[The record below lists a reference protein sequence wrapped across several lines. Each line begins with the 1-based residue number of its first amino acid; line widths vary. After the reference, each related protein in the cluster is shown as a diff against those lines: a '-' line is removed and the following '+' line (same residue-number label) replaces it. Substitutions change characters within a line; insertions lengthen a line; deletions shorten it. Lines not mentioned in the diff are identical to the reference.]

1 MKHVK
6 ATVVMADSTRV
17 TLHLICATRAD
28 ADRVIDELYP
38 DHQYASCIVKRK
50 P

>member
-1 MKHVK
+1 MKQFK
-6 ATVVMADSTRV
+6 ATVVMADATRV

-28 ADRVIDELYP
+28 AERVIDELYP
-38 DHQYASCIVKRK
+38 DHHYASVMVKRK